1 VTSVLQQTRAP
12 QRTRKDPFVAGCPHK
27 LSPKGRSFRWYYPA
41 SAFFLLLAMQ
51 AFSIVDRLVYGE
63 WVAKAGDKITQGLNL
78 LMIATGLLLFWR
90 ASRRGSIL
98 AGETLAL
105 ALAAFLLLSAL
116 WSIDPE
122 TTIRRGALYVFFVIG
137 VIGVAGNLDGDKF
150 MDLLGVSCLL
160 AAAASIVLL
169 VISPSEAMQ
178 GNDLRGIFANKNVL
192 GPVMA
197 AGALASLHGIR
208 IGGGRRLP
216 NIFTLIVFIVVAFAA
231 KSATS
236 LLIIFAFCT
245 ADRVVALFRR
255 ARILGTFSIIFL
267 VPTAVI
273 VALSL
278 DSVLEMM
285 GKDPTLTGRTDLWA
299 YLTPSISERPM
310 LGWGH
315 FAFWS
320 LVNPAANEIS
330 SLLGWRVTHAHNG
343 LLEMLLEVG
352 IVGTIFFVFLWA
364 RNVMLALR
372 CLRTPAK
379 GLAVSSLLCCGGIVL
394 MGISEHV
401 LVDPSQVLV
410 SVFFITG
417 LMCERAVRRASVP
430 AASQR
435 EHRRRAGKA
444 KDATVNEGSERQI
457 PCWHPRTG
465 GLRLRPRGTSLRIL

>member
-1 VTSVLQQTRAP
+1 M
-12 QRTRKDPFVAGCPHK
+12 G
-27 LSPKGRSFRWYYPA
+27 
-41 SAFFLLLAMQ
+41 AFGV
-51 AFSIVDRLVYGE
+51 VDRLVYGE
-63 WVAKAGDKITQGLNL
+63 WAYKAGNKISLGVNL

-90 ASRRGSIL
+90 ASRRGRIL
-98 AGETLAL
+98 AGGTLAL

-116 WSIDPE
+116 WSIDPQ
-122 TTIRRGALYVFFVIG
+122 TTIRRGVLYVFFVIG
-137 VIGVAGNLDGDKF
+137 VVGVAGNLDGDKF
-150 MDLLGVSCLL
+150 MDLLGVTCLL

-169 VISPSEAMQ
+169 VISPGDAMS
-178 GNDLRGIFANKNVL
+178 GSNELRGIFANKNVL

-216 NIFTLIVFIVVAFAA
+216 NIFKLIVFIVLAFAA

-255 ARILGTFSIIFL
+255 ARILATFSIILL

-273 VALSL
+273 VAQGL
-278 DSVLEMM
+278 DSFLEMI
-285 GKDPTLTGRTDLWA
+285 GKDPTLTGRTDLWP
-299 YLTPSISERPM
+299 YLIPYISERPI
-310 LGWGH
+310 LGWGF

-320 LVNPAANEIS
+320 SVNPAGSEIS
-330 SLLGWRVTHAHNG
+330 SLLRWPVAHAHNG

-352 IVGTIFFVFLWA
+352 IVGTIFFVFLWG
-364 RNVMLALR
+364 RNVVLALR

-379 GLAVSSLLCCGGIVL
+379 DFAVSSLLCCGGIVL
-394 MGISEHV
+394 EGISENI
-401 LVDPSQVLV
+401 LVDHSEVLV

-417 LMCERAVRRASVP
+417 LICERTVRRASVP

-435 EHRRRAGKA
+435 ERRRRAGKA
-444 KDATVNEGSERQI
+444 KDATVNEGGERQI
-457 PCWHPRTG
+457 PYWHHG
-465 GLRLRPRGTSLRIL
+465 